1 MNNLPDSYE
10 VKETVRDE
18 LLYQFREF
26 YDEEFYSA
34 SKEKQMHY
42 IAIILEILSYETGE
56 WQEGDSDDKP

>member
-10 VKETVRDE
+10 VKRNVRDE

-26 YDEEFYSA
+26 YDEDFYGA

-42 IAIILEILSYETGE
+42 IAIILEILSNETDE
-56 WQEGDSDDKP
+56 WQDGDSDDEP